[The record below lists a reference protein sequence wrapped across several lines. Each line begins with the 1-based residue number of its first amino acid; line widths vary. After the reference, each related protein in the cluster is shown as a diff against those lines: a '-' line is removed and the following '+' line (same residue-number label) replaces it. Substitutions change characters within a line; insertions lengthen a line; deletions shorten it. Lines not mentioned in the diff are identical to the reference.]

1 MLKTVYI
8 RTFGCQMN
16 VHDSEKMLGILQEE
30 GYSQSPDPRGADLI
44 IFNTCSI
51 RQKAE
56 QKFYSELGKAKAYK
70 KRKPGIKIAVA
81 GCIAQ
86 QEGKNILRKAPYVD
100 FIFGP
105 QNIHKLPDILSRAAS
120 PVATDDNPGIATTDL
135 PVKRGEGVKA
145 WVTIMYG
152 CNNFCSYC
160 VVPYT
165 RGWERSRP
173 SDNIYSEVAELSERG
188 YKEIT
193 LLGQNVN
200 SYRSETDFPG
210 LLRKLDRIRGI
221 ERIRFVTSHP
231 RDLSAELISAMA
243 DLSKVCEHIHLPLQS
258 GSSKILELM
267 NRGYTYE
274 DYLRKVSNLRREIPG
289 VSITSDIIAGFPGET
304 EDDHML
310 TVKALKE
317 IEFDGIFVFKFSP
330 RPGTKAAAMSAHLS
344 ETVKSERL
352 TEILKIQDEIT
363 TQRNRSLEGTIQ
375 EVLIEGVSE
384 SDEKKITGRT
394 RTNKIV
400 NIPEIDVERGTL
412 LHVEITKGRP
422 HSLEGKPLDRIQGVK
437 DSKGEKIRE

>member
-1 MLKTVYI
+1 
-8 RTFGCQMN
+8 
-16 VHDSEKMLGILQEE
+16 
-30 GYSQSPDPRGADLI
+30 
-44 IFNTCSI
+44 NTCSI

-81 GCIAQ
+81 GCVAQ

-105 QNIHKLPDILSRAAS
+105 QNIHKLPGLLSRGTS
-120 PVATDDNPGIATTDL
+120 PVVTDDNTEIATTDL

-165 RGWERSRP
+165 RGRERSRP
-173 SDNIYSEVAELSERG
+173 SDNIYSEVVELSERG
-188 YKEIT
+188 YREIT

-200 SYRSETDFPG
+200 SYRSDTDFPG
-210 LLRKLDRIRGI
+210 LLRKLDQIRGI

-274 DYLRKVSNLRREIPG
+274 DYIEKVSNLRRKIPDI
-289 VSITSDIIAGFPGET
+289 SITSDIIAGFPGET

-310 TVKALKE
+310 TLKALRE
-317 IEFDGIFVFKFSP
+317 IEFDGIFAFKFSR
-330 RPGTKAAAMSAHLS
+330 RPGTRSASISSNLS
-344 ETVKSERL
+344 EEVKSERL
-352 TEILKIQDEIT
+352 SEILKIQDEIT
-363 TQRNRSLEGTIQ
+363 TQRNRFLEGTIQ
-375 EVLIEGVSE
+375 EVLIEGESE
-384 SDEKKITGRT
+384 TDKEKLTGRT

-400 NIPEIDVERGTL
+400 NIPKIDVERGTL

-422 HSLEGKPLDRIQGVK
+422 HSLEGEPLDRIQGVK
-437 DSKGEKIRE
+437 DLKGEKEKVKE